1 LEHFVRSPKIDELR
15 TYIHTFWIN
24 RHSKE
29 EVFGESK
36 PKLPPQP
43 SSNLIFNFGT
53 PYKKEQQGGLG
64 NSVKSHIKGPNLHY
78 YEINHTGII
87 DILGIAFQPFGL
99 YAFTNY
105 PIRNLINKVA
115 AIESVDSFFVGM
127 YERLLEIDSDVERIE
142 FLEEALL
149 TKLNYR
155 KRYLDSL
162 ISFVDIVEAQRNNIN
177 LGEIAQSLGMSL
189 KTLERRCL
197 EVIGITPK
205 SYIRLVRYNH
215 ALETVR
221 TDKSGRNWIDI
232 ATECGYYDQSHF
244 IREFKQLTGDS
255 PEKYRTIRDLIGD
268 FI

>member
-1 LEHFVRSPKIDELR
+1 
-15 TYIHTFWIN
+15 
-24 RHSKE
+24 
-29 EVFGESK
+29 
-36 PKLPPQP
+36 
-43 SSNLIFNFGT
+43 
-53 PYKKEQQGGLG
+53 
-64 NSVKSHIKGPNLHY
+64 
-78 YEINHTGII
+78 
-87 DILGIAFQPFGL
+87 
-99 YAFTNY
+99 
-105 PIRNLINKVA
+105 
-115 AIESVDSFFVGM
+115 
-127 YERLLEIDSDVERIE
+127 VERIE